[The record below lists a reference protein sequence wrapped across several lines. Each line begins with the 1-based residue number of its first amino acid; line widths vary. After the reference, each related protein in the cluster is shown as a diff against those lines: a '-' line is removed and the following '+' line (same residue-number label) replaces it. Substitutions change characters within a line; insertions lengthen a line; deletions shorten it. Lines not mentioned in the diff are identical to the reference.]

1 MHIYL
6 PDRRAARCQQ
16 ELLIEQ
22 LTRLWLLAV
31 GDRSENGSEREKK
44 KLIDFNE
51 RKCNKIFIVS
61 NIYF

>member
-6 PDRRAARCQQ
+6 PDRRAACCQA
-16 ELLIEQ
+16 ELLIEK
-22 LTRLWLLAV
+22 LTRLLPLAV
-31 GDRSENGSEREKK
+31 GDRSEKETEREKK

>member
-6 PDRRAARCQQ
+6 PDGRATRCQPQ
-16 ELLIEQ
+16 LLIEK
-22 LTRLWLLAV
+22 LTRLLPLAV
-31 GDRSENGSEREKK
+31 CDRSEKGSERKK

-51 RKCNKIFIVS
+51 RECNKIFIVS